1 MIATIRSSIAT
12 MQSCFASPA
21 ENIGAKSPAADPWRP
36 ESRRIFG
43 ARGKIPE
50 IGCEANRLRD
60 SLRLN
65 SGGEKMQWREVS
77 FHCAAVDRDRD
88 VPSAALLYNG
98 GRDAPV
104 RYPKPDLVLK
114 RRGVSPLRHHEPCL
128 SGMNRFRRMPVAVLI
143 GTWEVGDAPTF
154 QDPVGF
160 REDGLGRLYGTALP
174 TAGAHEENCS
184 PERFCSLPC
193 ARRIGCPCGGSVS
206 APWSGGGRG
215 CWRPWRAR
223 GW

>member
-1 MIATIRSSIAT
+1 
-12 MQSCFASPA
+12 
-21 ENIGAKSPAADPWRP
+21 
-36 ESRRIFG
+36 
-43 ARGKIPE
+43 
-50 IGCEANRLRD
+50 
-60 SLRLN
+60 
-65 SGGEKMQWREVS
+65 MQWREVS

-174 TAGAHEENCS
+174 PMGVGAYGDGKGAGRHGPDSDPLGTLFEPRIHLDEPRSQLFGRSGKVFGPSNDLS
-184 PERFCSLPC
+184 ERPGTSSDGPTTSSDLP
-193 ARRIGCPCGGSVS
+193 
-206 APWSGGGRG
+206 
-215 CWRPWRAR
+215 
-223 GW
+223 